1 MIDVTCA
8 IIEKNGKVLATQRAR
23 GTHLAGHW
31 EFPGGKIENG
41 ETADECIIREIAEEL
56 NIRVAVLRSLQPVE
70 YQYPDKAIRLIPFV
84 CTILSGQIRLTD
96 HADFRWLSLSELT
109 SLDWAAADVIV
120 LGAYLKS
127 NG

>member
-8 IIEKNGKVLATQRAR
+8 IIEKNEKVLATQRAR
-23 GTHLAGHW
+23 GIHLAGQW

-41 ETADECIIREIAEEL
+41 ETAEQCIIREIAEEL

-70 YQYPDKAIRLIPFV
+70 YHYPDKAIRLIPFV
-84 CTILSGQIRLTD
+84 CTVLSGQIRLTD
-96 HADFRWLSLSELT
+96 HSDFRWLSRSELT

-120 LGAYLKS
+120 LTAYLQS